1 MEGTSQRH
9 EFEDGSFVEVGIAR
23 VPPSEQYPTGV
34 KYRFQYVD
42 PDGEP
47 QLRYDNSHGQHERH
61 LGPDRTG
68 QPIDYAGNVRDHL
81 RRFFAE
87 VDRIREG

>member
-1 MEGTSQRH
+1 MEGASQRY
-9 EFEDGSFVEVGIAR
+9 EYEDGSFVEVGIAL
-23 VPPSEQYPTGV
+23 VPPSGRYPTGI

-47 QLRYDNSHGQHERH
+47 SLRYDNAHGQHERH
-61 LGPDRTG
+61 RGPDRTG
-68 QPIDYAGNVRDHL
+68 QPIDYAGNVQHHL

-87 VDRIREG
+87 VDRLREG